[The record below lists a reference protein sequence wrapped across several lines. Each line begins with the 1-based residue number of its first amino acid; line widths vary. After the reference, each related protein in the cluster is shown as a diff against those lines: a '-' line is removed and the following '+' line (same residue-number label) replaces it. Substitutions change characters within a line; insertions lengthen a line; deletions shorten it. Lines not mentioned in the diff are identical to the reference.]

1 MNEHSTRLE
10 EAWLAESGAIPTFDR
25 TIHPG
30 DELYHW
36 ERSKGRSEDVL
47 RAHYFASGHETL
59 RYVEAA
65 CQAAGKPLTDQ
76 SRILE
81 FASGFGRV
89 TRHLVQRVEPKK
101 VWTSEILDGAE
112 QFSAEHFGVHAFG
125 STPDP
130 ANLDFDVEF
139 DLIFVVSLFSHLPA
153 ESYKRFLR
161 RLYELLAPDGVL
173 VYSTHGPSVLPDLE
187 LDERGFGFRSESETL
202 SLDMDDY
209 GTTAISISCAEAF
222 AREVGIEHHAS
233 LERGIWN
240 FQDLHVA
247 SRRALPSLENWKLAP
262 IVRGVFE
269 RSTCRE
275 DRIVEIGGWVRWPV
289 TAPDLA
295 SVELVMD
302 GRLRVP
308 AELHPVTRELDTY
321 AGGAAQR
328 QVDWIVSG
336 PLDDSPPGDY
346 PLVAVAE
353 LVDGTRFAFA
363 VSNLSV
369 TS

>member
-1 MNEHSTRLE
+1 
-10 EAWLAESGAIPTFDR
+10 
-25 TIHPG
+25 
-30 DELYHW
+30 
-36 ERSKGRSEDVL
+36 
-47 RAHYFASGHETL
+47 
-59 RYVEAA
+59 
-65 CQAAGKPLTDQ
+65 
-76 SRILE
+76 
-81 FASGFGRV
+81 
-89 TRHLVQRVEPKK
+89 
-101 VWTSEILDGAE
+101 
-112 QFSAEHFGVHAFG
+112 
-125 STPDP
+125 
-130 ANLDFDVEF
+130 
-139 DLIFVVSLFSHLPA
+139 
-153 ESYKRFLR
+153 
-161 RLYELLAPDGVL
+161 
-173 VYSTHGPSVLPDLE
+173 
-187 LDERGFGFRSESETL
+187 
-202 SLDMDDY
+202 MDDY
-209 GTTAISISCAEAF
+209 GTTAISISGAEAF

-336 PLDDSPPGDY
+336 LLDDSPPGDY